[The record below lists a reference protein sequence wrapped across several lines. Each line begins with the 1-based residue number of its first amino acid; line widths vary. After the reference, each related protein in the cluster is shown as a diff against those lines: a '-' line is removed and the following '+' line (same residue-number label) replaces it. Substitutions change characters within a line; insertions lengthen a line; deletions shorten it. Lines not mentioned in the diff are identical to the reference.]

1 VAQGRQARRKMDEAG
16 EKALD
21 RIHEHKRHYD
31 IIYVYRFNYAMVAQ
45 SMLLVSHATLLSVV
59 NKTPQSHIAQ
69 VVIAAFGLLF
79 TFFQYVISLRLDRR
93 MRHLNQNYLLKYDPV
108 YRDAFNDAYSSE
120 SWLVSNVQGVWMPAS
135 FALVWCIFIGV
146 AISEIFR

>member
-1 VAQGRQARRKMDEAG
+1 MDEAD

-45 SMLLVSHATLLSVV
+45 SMLLVSYATLLSVV

-69 VVIAAFGLLF
+69 VVIAAFGLVF
-79 TFFQYVISLRLDRR
+79 TFFQYVISLRLHRR
-93 MRHLNQNYLLKYDPV
+93 MRHLNENYLLKYDPV

-120 SWLVSNVQGVWMPAS
+120 SWLVSNVQGVWILAS
-135 FALVWCIFIGV
+135 FAMVWCVFIGV
-146 AISEIFR
+146 AISELLH